1 MTGTRRTGKASSVVH
16 TDDASHALQRF
27 ASAVWLSVAAVAL
40 MILPLSGSLEP
51 GTPRRLLASAA
62 YAIVAAGLTRLLPR
76 SHLVIC
82 DLALRTCGFL
92 ILFENVRQNLTAD
105 IWLLCLPM
113 FLSGILIPALF
124 YRTVPMAIASAE
136 VTVLTAFL
144 AVGADGPASVRVLSW
159 GSFMWIKI
167 LIIVVIQ
174 RLATERRHT
183 MEQLEAIAST
193 DALTGLANRRQF
205 MAGASQML
213 TSSHADQTACTL
225 MLLDLDHFK
234 QVNDAHGHD
243 VGDQVLV
250 GVASALAGAARTDD
264 LIARLGGEEFA
275 VLLSGASALH
285 AQHIASA
292 ASSAMRELHPV
303 GVTAS
308 YGIAE
313 AKLGERDI
321 SELLLRADTALY
333 KAKHAG
339 RDRSIVAA

>member
-1 MTGTRRTGKASSVVH
+1 MTGTRRTGLASSVLD
-16 TDDASHALQRF
+16 TGDAMHALQRF

-40 MILPLSGSLEP
+40 LILPFSASFEP
-51 GTPRRLLASAA
+51 GTPRRLLGSAA
-62 YAIVAAGLTRLLPR
+62 FAIVAAALTRRLPR
-76 SHLVIC
+76 PHLVIG
-82 DLALRTCGFL
+82 DLALRTGGFVV
-92 ILFENVRQNLTAD
+92 LFENVRHNLTPD
-105 IWLLCLPM
+105 TWLLCLPM

-124 YRTVPMAIASAE
+124 YRAVPMAIASAE
-136 VTVLTAFL
+136 VTLLTAFL
-144 AVGADGPASVRVLSW
+144 AVGADAPTTISLLTW

-193 DALTGLANRRQF
+193 DVLTGLANRRQF
-205 MAGASQML
+205 MAAASQML
-213 TSSHADQTACTL
+213 ASSHAEQTACTL

-243 VGDQVLV
+243 AGDQVLV
-250 GVASALAGAARTDD
+250 GVAGALTGAARTDD

-275 VLLSGASALH
+275 VLLRGASALH

-292 ASSAMRELHPV
+292 ASSAMRALRPV

-308 YGIAE
+308 YGIVE
-313 AKLGERDI
+313 AKLGERDV

-339 RDRSIVAA
+339 RDRAVVAV